1 MQTTEDIFYKD
12 KYYSLINEAQDKYQ
26 NNAWGLGVLVCF
38 IETLSYCIALAGLE
52 LLLLLLCQRRV
63 LSFLGWPGAL
73 SPTGSI
79 GTPKIPKLALVGV
92 F

>member
-1 MQTTEDIFYKD
+1 MVESGLEITQNQVKHLDIYDSRFFPPGFKKNRSHY
-12 KYYSLINEAQDKYQ
+12 
-26 NNAWGLGVLVCF
+26 V
-38 IETLSYCIALAGLE
+38 ALAGLE